1 MVNIRS
7 INPMVRA
14 VGTMGAV
21 AAVVGGITFAA
32 LTSNTV
38 ALSPNTLGSATASL
52 EIGSGNGNSCETSND
67 TKVAGFT
74 DAKLTPGVASDPV
87 EFCLKNTGDV
97 PLDLTTAIPQV
108 AFVDSPISPSD
119 VTLDI
124 TCENGGHAHGTL
136 NQFTGGTP
144 LGSLDA
150 DATTDCQATAE
161 LSASFSGTGKTV
173 NSFDIQFVGTQ
184 SAPQQGQSTT

>member
-1 MVNIRS
+1 MVSIRS

-38 ALSPNTLGSATASL
+38 ALSPNTLGSATAAL
-52 EIGSGNGNSCETSND
+52 EIGAGNGANCGTSND
-67 TKVAGFT
+67 TKVPGFA
-74 DAKLTPGVASDPV
+74 DAKLTPGVASAPV

-97 PLDLTTAIPQV
+97 PLNLTTAIPQAV
-108 AFVDSPISPSD
+108 FVDSPISPSD

-124 TCENGGHAHGTL
+124 TCANGGHAHGTL
-136 NQFTGGTP
+136 SEFTGGTP
-144 LGSLDA
+144 LGLLGTGVNNS
-150 DATTDCQATAE
+150 TDCQATAE
-161 LSASFSGTGKTV
+161 LSSSFSGTGKTV
-173 NSFDIQFVGTQ
+173 NSFDIEFVGTQ
-184 SAPQQGQSTT
+184 SAGQGM

>member
-1 MVNIRS
+1 MVSIRS

-38 ALSPNTLGSATASL
+38 ALSPNTL
-52 EIGSGNGNSCETSND
+52 
-67 TKVAGFT
+67 
-74 DAKLTPGVASDPV
+74 
-87 EFCLKNTGDV
+87 
-97 PLDLTTAIPQV
+97 
-108 AFVDSPISPSD
+108 
-119 VTLDI
+119 DI
-124 TCENGGHAHGTL
+124 TCSNTGHAHGTL

-144 LGSLDA
+144 LGSLNA
-150 DATTDCQATAE
+150 GASTDCQATAE
-161 LSASFSGTGKTV
+161 LSSSFSGTGKTV

-184 SAPQQGQSTT
+184 STTQESNT

>member
-1 MVNIRS
+1 MVSIRS

-38 ALSPNTLGSATASL
+38 ALSPNTLGSATAAL
-52 EIGSGNGNSCETSND
+52 AIGAGNGSCANSGTGN
-67 TKVAGFT
+67 VAGFT
-74 DAKLTPGVASDPV
+74 DAKLTPGVVSDPV

-124 TCENGGHAHGTL
+124 TCSNTGHAHGTL

-144 LGSLDA
+144 LGSLNA
-150 DATTDCQATAE
+150 GASTDCQATAE
-161 LSASFSGTGKTV
+161 LSSSFSGTGKTV

-184 SAPQQGQSTT
+184 STTQESNT